1 MTDQE
6 ANVLKTFTDY
16 TDEVPVQF
24 LQCTLPP
31 DHPWAGQALRTLSL
45 PPDCLLVLLLRRGQ
59 QWVPTAAPFWS
70 PGDTLILS
78 GRAGRGHPGVRL
90 YERTLETGDPW
101 LDRPLSTLSTG
112 TRLIILGPPGR
123 RRAHPQGRHRS
134 PRRRHPGY

>member
-1 MTDQE
+1 MVAKKLNMTDQE

-70 PGDTLILS
+70 
-78 GRAGRGHPGVRL
+78 RGIP
-90 YERTLETGDPW
+90 
-101 LDRPLSTLSTG
+101 
-112 TRLIILGPPGR
+112 
-123 RRAHPQGRHRS
+123 
-134 PRRRHPGY
+134 